1 MLEKLLFDA
10 IIFDHDG
17 TIVDTETPDF
27 LAWEMLYREYGTIIT
42 KEHWANVAVG
52 HMNGYRQL
60 FAELMAQNG
69 HAASLTPTGLRRQ
82 MEQFWAVTLENV
94 TLMPGA
100 ETLLDQLRLAGY
112 PLAVATASDRKWVTR
127 WLSRFQLEPYFQT
140 VVTMDDV
147 VNNKPAP
154 DVYLLAAERLG
165 VRPDRCLVFEDSLA
179 GLQAAKAAGMTAV
192 VIPSHITSSLDFSLA
207 DHIVP
212 SLELVNAAWI
222 AGL

>member
-1 MLEKLLFDA
+1 MLGKLIFDA

-17 TIVDTETPDF
+17 TLVDTETPDF
-27 LAWEMLYREYGTIIT
+27 LAWEMLYREYGALIT
-42 KEHWANVAVG
+42 KEHWAKVAVG
-52 HMNGYRQL
+52 HMNGYQQL

-69 HAASLTPTGLRRQ
+69 HIALTPAGLRRQ
-82 MEQFWAVTLENV
+82 LEQFWTITLENV

-100 ETLLDQLRLAGY
+100 EALLNQLRQAGY
-112 PLAVATASDRKWVTR
+112 PLAVATASDRQWVTR

-147 VNNKPAP
+147 THNKPAP

-165 VRPDRCLVFEDSLA
+165 ARPERCLVFEDSLA

-192 VIPSHITSSLDFSLA
+192 VIPSHITASLDFSLA
-207 DHIVP
+207 DHIIP
-212 SLELVNAAWI
+212 SLEQVSAAWI
-222 AGL
+222 AAL